1 MRFRMRVVEAE
12 APVAPVG
19 TRYPKVRM
27 PTQMEGLEVRVG
39 ASMDSVQMIRTCIS
53 GAGVVEIAP
62 PRVVEAREAGG

>member
-1 MRFRMRVVEAE
+1 MRLRMRVAAAE
-12 APVAPVG
+12 ALVAPVG
-19 TRYPKVRM
+19 TRYPKVI

-53 GAGVVEIAP
+53 GAGVVEIVP